1 MDSTGRMAIPFDY
14 EWACAFKNGLA
25 WVQKKDRYGFIDKS
39 GKTVIPFKYGSA
51 YDYVFMEAH
60 GAPVLDPVTGERFFV
75 DRNGKEYRKK
85 P

>member
-1 MDSTGRMAIPFDY
+1 M
-14 EWACAFKNGLA
+14 A
-25 WVQKKDRYGFIDKS
+25 WVEKDDHYGFIDKK
-39 GKTVIPFKYGSA
+39 GKVVIPLKYGSA

-60 GAPVLDPVTGERFFV
+60 GAPVLDLETGERFYV